1 MCTDPHS
8 TLIQP
13 IKLLWKPQLWWCVR
27 LARALCSL
35 HSLILGFVLPAFGPS
50 NQNAKAAFRAA
61 NSVGPEM
68 KMEMLRNLP
77 LLPLVENDKEAA
89 KRVLERRAK
98 LSQRWKPDRS
108 AFTALHLDVCKIFK
122 NPNADLVD
130 KQVAQRNEKKPAR
143 DVSALSLATTT
154 ADASTEA
161 PATPSDLS
169 DSMTPTS
176 TSAEQVPSTN
186 FVEVRRQLLAYRN
199 QVSKDD
205 VPEYVV
211 EVAPVPVPVPP
222 SKDAGLPFRQQS
234 EPIVTSKSSSSMMRR
249 QMSAQV
255 ERPPPKKAAPLV
267 VSANAWRPA
276 AKKSPEDDLKRQVQG
291 LLNKICP
298 ENVASII
305 EKIAAIEVQDIKQLE
320 AIIELMFKKA
330 ITEPHYCETYADMVF
345 SLKAVYPS
353 FPSPDGGK
361 PITFK
366 GLVLNIC
373 QNEFEELLASNDI
386 SAEQKAKLDEE
397 ELEYMRKKRKDR
409 MRANMKFIGHLF
421 LRQLLSAKVIG
432 SVICELVLC
441 EQVDDLPEE
450 HALECACELLLAIG
464 YTMENMIAGQS
475 ALTSVCGRLKELMK
489 RQLENGKGAYCK
501 RVQFMIQ
508 DVLDTRAAG
517 WQKKVFKAAA
527 KTKEEIRLDQ
537 EKEMSDKAKGK
548 ASARCTSRRLPGRS
562 FTKKVR
568 ACPLALVCGKA
579 DKTLLHSP
587 RVLHAQILDSTCV
600 LVAMSNLRPTHF
612 IKSASVAR
620 GAASYVWPQ
629 IRGAFFSQTL
639 HTGFLHAQRT
649 TFRCCECRFLR
660 GGCQGAAC
668 SIECHR
674 WGRWEPEDASHETDW
689 LTTSSFIFS
698 NPIRQKLCEKQCH
711 HSGQRLIR
719 FPACAALRVAG
730 LWSVAVPPGIRKTL
744 LSPILS
750 TGLSSVPVGF
760 EGDSLVRQSSG
771 EGGADTSTASDAWW
785 PDQESSSAPIGLQSG
800 QRIPRSQRR
809 VKPQKAL
816 LKQPQWDPGPD
827 PIASNFGCV
836 YRMRHY

>member
-1 MCTDPHS
+1 MAV
-8 TLIQP
+8 
-13 IKLLWKPQLWWCVR
+13 VR
-27 LARALCSL
+27 
-35 HSLILGFVLPAFGPS
+35 
-50 NQNAKAAFRAA
+50 K
-61 NSVGPEM
+61 M

-432 SVICELVLC
+432 IVICELVLC

-548 ASARCTSRRLPGRS
+548 DVT
-562 FTKKVR
+562 R
-568 ACPLALVCGKA
+568 AE
-579 DKTLLHSP
+579 
-587 RVLHAQILDSTCV
+587 CV
-600 LVAMSNLRPTHF
+600 VT
-612 IKSASVAR
+612 
-620 GAASYVWPQ
+620 
-629 IRGAFFSQTL
+629 
-639 HTGFLHAQRT
+639 
-649 TFRCCECRFLR
+649 
-660 GGCQGAAC
+660 
-668 SIECHR
+668 
-674 WGRWEPEDASHETDW
+674 
-689 LTTSSFIFS
+689 
-698 NPIRQKLCEKQCH
+698 
-711 HSGQRLIR
+711 GQR
-719 FPACAALRVAG
+719 PVY
-730 LWSVAVPPGIRKTL
+730 
-744 LSPILS
+744 LSQA
-750 TGLSSVPVGF
+750 TG
-760 EGDSLVRQSSG
+760 
-771 EGGADTSTASDAWW
+771 A
-785 PDQESSSAPIGLQSG
+785 
-800 QRIPRSQRR
+800 
-809 VKPQKAL
+809 
-816 LKQPQWDPGPD
+816 
-827 PIASNFGCV
+827 
-836 YRMRHY
+836 

>member
-1 MCTDPHS
+1 MAV
-8 TLIQP
+8 
-13 IKLLWKPQLWWCVR
+13 VR
-27 LARALCSL
+27 
-35 HSLILGFVLPAFGPS
+35 
-50 NQNAKAAFRAA
+50 K
-61 NSVGPEM
+61 M

-154 ADASTEA
+154 ADASTEV
-161 PATPSDLS
+161 PATPSDA
-169 DSMTPTS
+169 SMTPTS
-176 TSAEQVPSTN
+176 TPAEVPATN

-199 QVSKDD
+199 QVPKDD

-211 EVAPVPVPVPP
+211 EVAPVPVPLPP

-234 EPIVTSKSSSSMMRR
+234 EPIVPSKSSSSMMRR

-255 ERPPPKKAAPLV
+255 ERPPQKKVAPLV

-276 AKKSPEDDLKRQVQG
+276 AKKLSPEDELKRQVQG

-305 EKIAAIEVQDIKQLE
+305 EKIAAIKVEEITQLE

-353 FPSPDGGK
+353 FPAPDGGK
-361 PITFK
+361 PVTFK

-373 QNEFEELLASNDI
+373 QSEFEQLLTSGDVT
-386 SAEQKAKLDEE
+386 EEEKAKLDHEE
-397 ELEYMRKKRKDR
+397 IDFLRKKRKDR

-441 EQVDDLPEE
+441 EQVEDLPEE

-464 YTMENMIAGQS
+464 YTMENMAAGQT
-475 ALTSVCGRLKELMK
+475 ALTSVCGRLKDLMK
-489 RQLENGKGAYCK
+489 RKREDGKAAYCK

-527 KTKEEIRLDQ
+527 KTKEEIRLEQ
-537 EKEMSDKAKGK
+537 EKEITDRAKGK
-548 ASARCTSRRLPGRS
+548 
-562 FTKKVR
+562 
-568 ACPLALVCGKA
+568 
-579 DKTLLHSP
+579 D
-587 RVLHAQILDSTCV
+587 
-600 LVAMSNLRPTHF
+600 VA
-612 IKSASVAR
+612 
-620 GAASYVWPQ
+620 
-629 IRGAFFSQTL
+629 
-639 HTGFLHAQRT
+639 
-649 TFRCCECRFLR
+649 
-660 GGCQGAAC
+660 
-668 SIECHR
+668 
-674 WGRWEPEDASHETDW
+674 
-689 LTTSSFIFS
+689 
-698 NPIRQKLCEKQCH
+698 
-711 HSGQRLIR
+711 
-719 FPACAALRVAG
+719 PA
-730 LWSVAVPPGIRKTL
+730 
-744 LSPILS
+744 
-750 TGLSSVPVGF
+750 
-760 EGDSLVRQSSG
+760 
-771 EGGADTSTASDAWW
+771 
-785 PDQESSSAPIGLQSG
+785 
-800 QRIPRSQRR
+800 
-809 VKPQKAL
+809 
-816 LKQPQWDPGPD
+816 
-827 PIASNFGCV
+827 GCV
-836 YRMRHY
+836 VTGARPVYLSRATGA